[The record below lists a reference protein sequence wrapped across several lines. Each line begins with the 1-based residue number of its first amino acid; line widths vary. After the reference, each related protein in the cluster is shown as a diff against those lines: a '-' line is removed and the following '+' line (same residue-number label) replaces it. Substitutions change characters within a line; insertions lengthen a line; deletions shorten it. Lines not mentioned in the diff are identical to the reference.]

1 MNFVDILNALSDEEL
16 LNLAKK
22 ICEKDIESLNR
33 LQLTEMLVNHEAN
46 QLSNGERFY
55 QGLEK

>member
-33 LQLTEMLVNHEAN
+33 LQLIEMLVNHEAN

-55 QGLEK
+55 QGLDK

>member
-1 MNFVDILNALSDEEL
+1 MNFADILNALNDEEL

-22 ICEKDIESLNR
+22 FCEKDIESLNR
-33 LQLTEMLVNHEAN
+33 LQLIEMLVNHEAN

-55 QGLEK
+55 RGLDK

>member
-1 MNFVDILNALSDEEL
+1 MNFADILNALSDEEL

-22 ICEKDIESLNR
+22 LCEKDIESLNR
-33 LQLTEMLVNHEAN
+33 LQLIEMLVNHEAN

-55 QGLEK
+55 QGLDK